1 MTPYE
6 NITQLIGNVVLYA
19 GGSVAIAYALFMFL
33 GKRWI
38 DSRFAKDIEKYKSEQ
53 ELELEKLKLKINTMF
68 NKVLKTQEK
77 EYDILPALWC
87 KLQKLRTE
95 VSRAVTSFRSL
106 PDLNT
111 YDEESLEIFIEQEKI
126 PEEVA
131 ADLRNKTNKINV
143 YSRYLDIKQMHEAH
157 KAFNDFHEYYE
168 GNKIFINPELKN
180 KFSKIDSFFWSV
192 WVDRKMSLD
201 ERERETVFLIQAY
214 SGMKNN
220 VEPLLNEIED
230 LVQKHLYDHKL

>member
-6 NITQLIGNVVLYA
+6 TITQLIGNVVLYA
-19 GGSVAIAYALFMFL
+19 GGSVAIAYALFVFL
-33 GKRWI
+33 GKHWI

-68 NKVLKTQEK
+68 NKVLKTQER
-77 EYDILPALWC
+77 EYDILPTLWC

-95 VSRAVTSFRSL
+95 VSRAVISFREL
-106 PDLNT
+106 PDLDR
-111 YDEESLEIFIEQEKI
+111 YDEKSLEKFIEREEI
-126 PEEVA
+126 PEAVA
-131 ADLRNKTNKINV
+131 VNLRNEANKKNV

-157 KAFNDFHEYYE
+157 KAFSDFHEYYE
-168 GNKIFINPELKN
+168 GNRIFINPELKN
-180 KFSKIDSFFWSV
+180 KFSQIDKFLWSV

-201 ERERETVFLIQAY
+201 EREYTTDFLTQAY
-214 SGMKNN
+214 QGMKNN
-220 VEPLLNEIED
+220 VEPLLIEIED